1 MCLFQQTFQEINAG
15 SIIPG
20 ISPSFAPEDTYPP
33 AVHVCC
39 KQVSPYQI
47 FANTIFD
54 THLGVF
60 GIKWYCIFSQ
70 NNFKMNQEY
79 FSNILK
85 FRLKSPYVLD
95 LNSLTPVLDPTGLYV
110 QNHYDRSVDPPIYLW
125 KQLKKAAKSEVGS

>member
-1 MCLFQQTFQEINAG
+1 MILVVG
-15 SIIPG
+15 IPT

-39 KQVSPYQI
+39 KPVLPYQI

-70 NNFKMNQEY
+70 NNFKMNQKY

-95 LNSLTPVLDPTGLYV
+95 LNSLTPVLDPTGLYCLR
-110 QNHYDRSVDPPIYLW
+110 YFW
-125 KQLKKAAKSEVGS
+125 VGVPTFLGLFVGTTFARAP

>member
-1 MCLFQQTFQEINAG
+1 MILVVGIA
-15 SIIPG
+15 G

-39 KQVSPYQI
+39 NPVSPYKI

-70 NNFKMNQEY
+70 NNFKMNQKY
-79 FSNILK
+79 VSNILK

-95 LNSLTPVLDPTGLYV
+95 LNSLTPVHDPIGLRLTCSKI
-110 QNHYDRSVDPPIYLW
+110 NF
-125 KQLKKAAKSEVGS
+125 